1 MQNVRVCP
9 TWPFRRPQLLL
20 QLVCMQKD
28 DVSPPTARPAAVSAG
43 SNGDVDLL
51 DGGASTRHAYE
62 ELRRQILFGELE
74 PGATFSQVQLS
85 AQLGVSRT
93 PLREAVRLLQTEGLL
108 SSEPRRR
115 VRVSP
120 ITTDDFEDLYAMRVV
135 LDSLAVRLTVPLL
148 SREELA
154 EIRIAYLEATAAAGR
169 EDLAAY
175 RDAHRRFH
183 SGLFAHAGA
192 RLVLRV
198 EELWDHAE
206 RYRMLQMRSGELTD
220 HNRLVE
226 ADHAMSPRACARRSS
241 MSTPRIPR
249 PEGCGRSVIAPPRR
263 ARHQASGRPSRA
275 ATGRRRTR
283 RPTARSIPRR
293 REPRPAG
300 RRSAARRAT
309 GPPARRRRP

>member
-1 MQNVRVCP
+1 
-9 TWPFRRPQLLL
+9 
-20 QLVCMQKD
+20 MQKD

-43 SNGDVDLL
+43 SNGDGDLL

-62 ELRRQILFGELE
+62 ELRRRILFGELE

-85 AQLGVSRT
+85 VSRT
-93 PLREAVRLLQTEGLL
+93 PLRLLQTEGLL
-108 SSEPRRR
+108 RSEPRRR

-154 EIRIAYLEATAAAGR
+154 EIRIAFLEATAAAGR
-169 EDLAAY
+169 EDVAAY

-183 SGLFAHAGA
+183 SGLFAHVGA
-192 RLVLRV
+192 RLVGRV

-206 RYRMLQMRSGELTD
+206 RYRMLHMRSGKLTD

-226 ADHAMSPRACARRSS
+226 ADHAGILEAAEQRDAVGAAKRTAAHLARTALMTLADIDPRH
-241 MSTPRIPR
+241 
-249 PEGCGRSVIAPPRR
+249 E
-263 ARHQASGRPSRA
+263 
-275 ATGRRRTR
+275 
-283 RPTARSIPRR
+283 
-293 REPRPAG
+293 
-300 RRSAARRAT
+300 
-309 GPPARRRRP
+309 PARVRTALEHVYAEDPTS

>member
-1 MQNVRVCP
+1 MQN
-9 TWPFRRPQLLL
+9 
-20 QLVCMQKD
+20 D
-28 DVSPPTARPAAVSAG
+28 DASPLTARPAAVTAG
-43 SNGDVDLL
+43 SNGDAEL

-108 SSEPRRR
+108 TSEPRRR

-120 ITTDDFEDLYAMRVV
+120 ITTDDFEDLYAIRVV

-154 EIRIAYLEATAAAGR
+154 EIRIAYLEATAAADR
-169 EDLAAY
+169 EDVGAY

-192 RLVLRV
+192 RLVGRV

-206 RYRMLQMRSGELTD
+206 RYRMLQMRSGELTE

-226 ADHAMSPRACARRSS
+226 ADHAGILEAAEQRDAVGAAKRTAAHLARTALMTLVDIDPRH
-241 MSTPRIPR
+241 
-249 PEGCGRSVIAPPRR
+249 E
-263 ARHQASGRPSRA
+263 
-275 ATGRRRTR
+275 
-283 RPTARSIPRR
+283 
-293 REPRPAG
+293 
-300 RRSAARRAT
+300 
-309 GPPARRRRP
+309 PARVRTALEHVYAEDPTS

>member
-1 MQNVRVCP
+1 
-9 TWPFRRPQLLL
+9 
-20 QLVCMQKD
+20 MQKD
-28 DVSPPTARPAAVSAG
+28 DASPPTARPAAVSAG
-43 SNGDVDLL
+43 SNGDADLL

-108 SSEPRRR
+108 RSEPRRR

-154 EIRIAYLEATAAAGR
+154 EIRIAHLEATAAAGR
-169 EDLAAY
+169 EDVAAY

-192 RLVLRV
+192 RLVGRV

-206 RYRMLQMRSGELTD
+206 RYRMLQMRSGELTH

-226 ADHAMSPRACARRSS
+226 ADHAGILEAAEQRDAVGAAKRTAAHLARTALMTLADIDPRH
-241 MSTPRIPR
+241 
-249 PEGCGRSVIAPPRR
+249 E
-263 ARHQASGRPSRA
+263 
-275 ATGRRRTR
+275 
-283 RPTARSIPRR
+283 
-293 REPRPAG
+293 
-300 RRSAARRAT
+300 
-309 GPPARRRRP
+309 PARVRTALEHVYAEDPTP

>member
-1 MQNVRVCP
+1 
-9 TWPFRRPQLLL
+9 
-20 QLVCMQKD
+20 MQKD
-28 DVSPPTARPAAVSAG
+28 DASPPTARPAAVSAG
-43 SNGDVDLL
+43 SNGDADLL

-108 SSEPRRR
+108 RSEPRRR

-169 EDLAAY
+169 EDVAAY

-192 RLVLRV
+192 RLVGRV

-206 RYRMLQMRSGELTD
+206 RYMLHVRSGELT
-220 HNRLVE
+220 HHHRLVE
-226 ADHAMSPRACARRSS
+226 ADHAGILEAAEQRDAVGAAKRTAAHLARTALMTLVDIDPRHEPVR
-241 MSTPRIPR
+241 
-249 PEGCGRSVIAPPRR
+249 V
-263 ARHQASGRPSRA
+263 
-275 ATGRRRTR
+275 RTALEHVYAEDH
-283 RPTARSIPRR
+283 TS
-293 REPRPAG
+293 
-300 RRSAARRAT
+300 
-309 GPPARRRRP
+309 